1 MIIMNMRTRS
11 IGTQAPSR
19 NLMREAEKLRASMD
33 PKKSRKNIASI
44 ILLCQHIMITND
56 VKQVVTSKTV
66 MTTEHAMTTPNIA
79 KTITLNVENI
89 SFHSRQ
95 NCSIGNPKYT

>member
-1 MIIMNMRTRS
+1 MN
-11 IGTQAPSR
+11 
-19 NLMREAEKLRASMD
+19 K
-33 PKKSRKNIASI
+33 
-44 ILLCQHIMITND
+44 HIMITND

-79 KTITLNVENI
+79 KTITLNVKNI